1 MDKLSYALGM
11 SIASS
16 LAQSGV
22 TELNVE
28 DFGAAIKA
36 SLAGEM
42 PALDFEEAGQ
52 ILDNFF
58 KEMQEK
64 QAAEAAKLG
73 EAMKKE
79 GEDFLAENAKKEGVV
94 VLPSGLQY
102 KVVKEGSDR
111 MAGKTDT
118 VRCHYEGRFINGQI
132 FDSSYKRGVPAEFG
146 VNQVIKGWTEALQ
159 LMGEGAEWEL
169 YIPYNLAYG
178 EAGAHGSIPPYSA
191 LIFKVEVIK
200 VL

>member
-1 MDKLSYALGM
+1 MDKISYALGM
-11 SIASS
+11 SIAQS
-16 LAQSGV
+16 LLQSGV

-28 DFGAAIKA
+28 DFGAAVKA
-36 SLAGEM
+36 GISGQM

-52 ILDNFF
+52 ILDDFF
-58 KEMQEK
+58 KDIQSK
-64 QAAEAAKLG
+64 QAAKAAELG

-79 GEDFLAENAKKEGVV
+79 GEAFLAGNAKKEGVV

-102 KVVKEGSDR
+102 KVIKEGNDK

-169 YIPYNLAYG
+169 YIPYDLAYG